1 LTRRETPGYHTGA
14 PLADALTRPSA
25 GVSVCRMTRCASRAR
40 P

>member
-14 PLADALTRPSA
+14 PLADALRRPSA
-25 GVSVCRMTRCASRAR
+25 GVSVCEMMRFREPGA